1 MLRLSRVA
9 GCWNWPAFAE
19 SAEQRGFGNSEF
31 PQLGGIGK
39 ILQSEGT
46 AGASSAG
53 RKHQESGVRHRDAL
67 P

>member
-1 MLRLSRVA
+1 MSMFWR
-9 GCWNWPAFAE
+9 G
-19 SAEQRGFGNSEF
+19 SAEACIRAGFVKTEF
-31 PQLGGIGK
+31 PQPWGIGK

-53 RKHQESGVRHRDAL
+53 RKQQESGVRHRDAM

>member
-1 MLRLSRVA
+1 MF
-9 GCWNWPAFAE
+9 WP
-19 SAEQRGFGNSEF
+19 GFGEACIRAGFVKTEF
-31 PQLGGIGK
+31 PQSREIGK

-53 RKHQESGVRHRDAL
+53 RKQQESGVRHRDAM

>member
-1 MLRLSRVA
+1 MF
-9 GCWNWPAFAE
+9 WPG
-19 SAEQRGFGNSEF
+19 SAEACIRAGFVKTEF
-31 PQLGGIGK
+31 PQSREIGK

-53 RKHQESGVRHRDAL
+53 RKQQESGVRHRDAM